1 MTEQVPFET
10 QSSRPLSVTSPVT
23 IEMCTTKSENNRN
36 AMKVLI
42 DNGHGVET
50 EGKRSPDGRLRE
62 YAYTREIA
70 DRVMNRLQTEGIE
83 SIRII
88 PEETD
93 VELKERVARANKYYT
108 ENDGQV
114 ILVSIH
120 CNAMGN
126 GAEWMAA
133 HGWSVFVDSTA
144 SDNSRRLATDMANV
158 AQSKGVK
165 VRKETR
171 DRNYWITGLYICKHT
186 RCPAVLVE
194 NFFQDNQEDVDFLL
208 SEEGKQC
215 VTDIIVEGIRKYLA
229 RI

>member
-1 MTEQVPFET
+1 
-10 QSSRPLSVTSPVT
+10 
-23 IEMCTTKSENNRN
+23 
-36 AMKVLI
+36 MKVLI

-50 EGKRSPDGRLRE
+50 GGKRSPDGRLRE
-62 YAYTREIA
+62 YAYTRDIA
-70 DRVMNRLQTEGIE
+70 DRVMTRLQTEGIE
-83 SIRII
+83 SIRIV
-88 PEETD
+88 PEEAD
-93 VELKERVARANKYYT
+93 IEPEERVARANKYYA

-126 GAEWMAA
+126 GAEWMTAR
-133 HGWSVFVDSTA
+133 GWSVFVDPTA
-144 SDNSRRLATDMANV
+144 SANSRRLATDMADV

-194 NFFQDNQEDVDFLL
+194 NFFQDNREDVDFLL

-215 VTDIIVEGIRKYLA
+215 VTDIIAEGIRKYLA

>member
-1 MTEQVPFET
+1 
-10 QSSRPLSVTSPVT
+10 
-23 IEMCTTKSENNRN
+23 
-36 AMKVLI
+36 MKVLI

-50 EGKRSPDGRLRE
+50 PGKRSPDGRLRE

-70 DRVMNRLQTEGIE
+70 DKVISRLQAEDID
-83 SIRII
+83 SIRIV

-93 VELKERVARANKYYT
+93 VPLEERVARANKYYA
-108 ENDGQV
+108 ESGKQA

-120 CNAMGN
+120 CNAKGN
-126 GAEWMAA
+126 GTEWMTAR
-133 HGWSVFVDSTA
+133 GWSVYVDPAA
-144 SDNSRRLATDMANV
+144 SANSARLATAMADV
-158 AQSKGVK
+158 AESKDVK

-194 NFFQDNQEDVDFLL
+194 NFFQDNREDVDFLL